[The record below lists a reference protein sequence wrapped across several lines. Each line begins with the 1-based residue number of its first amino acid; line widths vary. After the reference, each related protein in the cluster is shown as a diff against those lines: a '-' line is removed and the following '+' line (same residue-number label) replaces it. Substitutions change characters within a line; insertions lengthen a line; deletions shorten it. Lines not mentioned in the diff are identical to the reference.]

1 MFCNKTGLWWAIVES
16 ELHSE
21 SGDLNPATCLAG
33 IGESNNMWLDGKVSA
48 PWGRRKHPL
57 VASQSNYPN

>member
-33 IGESNNMWLDGKVSA
+33 IGESNNMWLDGKREGVCTRGGGEEEA
-48 PWGRRKHPL
+48 PPGSFPK
-57 VASQSNYPN
+57 

>member
-21 SGDLNPATCLAG
+21 SGDLNPATCSAG
-33 IGESNNMWLDGKVSA
+33 TGESNNMWLDGKVSA
-48 PWGRRKHPL
+48 GGDEEAPP
-57 VASQSNYPN
+57 VASQSNYPE